1 MLKDD
6 LIESFKRVEE
16 KLGGLQYVVHT
27 TYKEPK
33 FEIFDSIEKITDIG
47 LITPIEPNYFK
58 DDKNVYYFSDK
69 EKMMIKVENVS
80 KEYELADG
88 TKVPA
93 LKDVSFEV
101 KEGEILGIMGKSGS
115 GKTTLLRALRGVE
128 HIDDGSIEVGKVK
141 VTSTSS
147 QFYYNNLKKETAI
160 HLQRS
165 FGLWPD
171 TVRENVL
178 RKLYARK
185 YFDEGDTNFEI
196 AESEFGHEADEL
208 LELVSLTHK
217 ADHYASVLSGG
228 EKQRLIMA
236 RQLAKQ
242 PKALLL
248 DEPATMA
255 CPRTKQEILDAVKKI
270 NKELNITVIIVSHLP
285 DVQKYLADRVILLE
299 DGEIADEGSTDE
311 ICDTFMRDMDDIV
324 DIQNI
329 STDEDVIDVK
339 DIYKRFYLLTG
350 GEVLQIEDINF
361 KVRNGNILSIIG
373 PSGSG
378 KTVLLRMLGGL
389 DDPDEGEVLYKV
401 EDGWADIDIPGLNR
415 MKIRSKLGF
424 MHQEF
429 ALSHYATVLD
439 QLATRLGYKNQ
450 DIVKEAKVR
459 AKKLGLSEE
468 LLDSFYLLT
477 DLPETEAK
485 ERLRQINLDGE
496 ILNDLFPRF
505 PETATKEA
513 VADIFESLD
522 LDMDI
527 LFRKSYELSGGQK
540 VRVMLALILVSRPKF
555 LLLDEPFG
563 DLDPITLR
571 DVTNALKSI
580 SKEYDI
586 TIVMISH
593 NTDFIKEL
601 SDRAIFM
608 DEGKIIEDSG
618 NIDEIVDNFI
628 DFCHADYL
636 KGD

>member
-1 MLKDD
+1 
-6 LIESFKRVEE
+6 
-16 KLGGLQYVVHT
+16 
-27 TYKEPK
+27 
-33 FEIFDSIEKITDIG
+33 
-47 LITPIEPNYFK
+47 
-58 DDKNVYYFSDK
+58 
-69 EKMMIKVENVS
+69 MIKVENVS
-80 KEYELADG
+80 KAYELDDG
-88 TKVPA
+88 TKVTA
-93 LKDVSFEV
+93 LNDVSFEV

-128 HIDDGSIEVGKVK
+128 HIDGGTIEVGKVK

-178 RKLYARK
+178 RKLYARR
-185 YFDEGDTNFEI
+185 YFDEGDTNFEV
-196 AESEFGHEADEL
+196 AESEFGAEADEL

-255 CPRTKQEILDAVKKI
+255 CPKTKQEILDAVKKI
-270 NKELNITVIIVSHLP
+270 NKELNITVILVSHLP

-299 DGEIADEGSTDE
+299 DGEIADEGSPDE
-311 ICDTFMRDMDDIV
+311 ICDKFMEGMDDIV

-339 DIYKRFYLLTG
+339 DVYKRFYLLTG

-361 KVRNGNILSIIG
+361 KVQKENILSIIG
-373 PSGSG
+373 PSGAG

-389 DDPDEGEVLYKV
+389 DDPDKGEVLYKID
-401 EDGWADIDIPGLNR
+401 EDTWADIDIPGMNR

-429 ALSHYATVLD
+429 ALSHYATVLN

-450 DIVKEAKVR
+450 DIVKDAQAR

-477 DLPETEAK
+477 DLPESEAK
-485 ERLRQINLDGE
+485 ERLRQVGLDGE
-496 ILNDLFPRF
+496 ILNDLFPKF

-527 LFRKSYELSGGQK
+527 MHRKSYELSGGQK
-540 VRVMLALILVSRPKF
+540 VRVMLALILISRPKF

-563 DLDPITLR
+563 DLDPVTLR
-571 DVTNALKSI
+571 DVTNALKTI
-580 SKEYDI
+580 SKDYGI
-586 TIVMISH
+586 TIIMISH

-601 SDRAIFM
+601 SNRAVFM
-608 DEGKIIEDSG
+608 DDGKIIDDSED
-618 NIDEIVDNFI
+618 IDSIVDNFI

-636 KGD
+636 KGE

>member
-1 MLKDD
+1 
-6 LIESFKRVEE
+6 
-16 KLGGLQYVVHT
+16 
-27 TYKEPK
+27 
-33 FEIFDSIEKITDIG
+33 
-47 LITPIEPNYFK
+47 
-58 DDKNVYYFSDK
+58 
-69 EKMMIKVENVS
+69 MIKVENVS
-80 KEYELADG
+80 KDYELDDG
-88 TKVPA
+88 TKITA
-93 LKDVSFEV
+93 LTDVSFEV
-101 KEGEILGIMGKSGS
+101 EEGEILGIMGKSGS

-128 HIDDGSIEVGKVK
+128 HIDAGKITVGDVS
-141 VTSTSS
+141 VDSDSS

-165 FGLWPD
+165 FGVWPD

-178 RKLYARK
+178 RKLYARR
-185 YFDEGDTNFEI
+185 YFDEGDTNFEV
-196 AESEFGHEADEL
+196 AESEFGEEADEL

-236 RQLAKQ
+236 RQLAKK

-255 CPRTKQEILDAVKKI
+255 CPKTKQEILDAVKKI
-270 NKELNITVIIVSHLP
+270 NKELNITVVLVSHLP

-299 DGEIADEGSTDE
+299 DGQIADEGTPEE
-311 ICDTFMRDMDDIV
+311 ICDKFMADMEPIV
-324 DIQNI
+324 DIENI
-329 STDEDVIDVK
+329 STDKDLIDVK
-339 DIYKRFYLLTG
+339 DVYKRFYLLTG
-350 GEVLQIEDINF
+350 GEVLQMKDINF
-361 KVRNGNILSIIG
+361 KVQDKNILSIIG
-373 PSGSG
+373 PSGAG

-389 DDPDEGEVLYKV
+389 DYPDEGDILYYS
-401 EDGWADIDIPGLNR
+401 EGEWRDIEMPGLSR

-429 ALSHYATVLD
+429 ALSHYATVLN
-439 QLATRLGYKNQ
+439 QLAARLGYKNANV
-450 DIVKEAKVR
+450 VKEAQER
-459 AKKLGLSEE
+459 AKRIGVSEE

-477 DLPETEAK
+477 DLSEMEAK
-485 ERLRQINLDGE
+485 HRLEQIGLDAD

-522 LDMDI
+522 LDLDI
-527 LFRKSYELSGGQK
+527 LHRRSYELSGGQK

-563 DLDPITLR
+563 DLDPVTLR
-571 DVTNALKSI
+571 DVTNSLKKI
-580 SKEYDI
+580 SHDYGI
-586 TIVMISH
+586 TVVMISH

-601 SDRAIFM
+601 SNRAIFM
-608 DEGKIIEDSG
+608 DDGKIIDDSE

-636 KGD
+636 KGE

>member
-1 MLKDD
+1 
-6 LIESFKRVEE
+6 
-16 KLGGLQYVVHT
+16 
-27 TYKEPK
+27 
-33 FEIFDSIEKITDIG
+33 
-47 LITPIEPNYFK
+47 
-58 DDKNVYYFSDK
+58 
-69 EKMMIKVENVS
+69 MIKVENVS
-80 KEYELADG
+80 KAYELDDG
-88 TKVPA
+88 TKVTA

-101 KEGEILGIMGKSGS
+101 EEGEILGIMGKSGS

-128 HIDDGSIEVGKVK
+128 HIDEGSISVGKVK
-141 VTSTSS
+141 VTSDSS
-147 QFYYNNLKKETAI
+147 QFYYNELKKETAI

-178 RKLYARK
+178 RKLYARR
-185 YFDEGDTNFEI
+185 YFDEGDTNFEV
-196 AESEFGHEADEL
+196 ADSEFGQEADEL

-217 ADHYASVLSGG
+217 KDHYASVLSGG

-236 RQLAKQ
+236 RQLAKR

-255 CPRTKQEILDAVKKI
+255 CPKTKQEILDAVKKI
-270 NKELNITVIIVSHLP
+270 NKELNITVILVSHLP

-299 DGEIADEGSTDE
+299 DGEIVDEGSADE
-311 ICDTFMRDMDDIV
+311 ICDKFMEDMDDIV

-329 STDEDVIDVK
+329 STDEDVIDVR
-339 DIYKRFYLLTG
+339 DVYKRFFLLTG
-350 GEVLQIEDINF
+350 GETLQLEDINF
-361 KVRNGNILSIIG
+361 KVQKENILSIIG
-373 PSGSG
+373 PSGAG

-389 DDPDEGEVLYKV
+389 DDPDKGEVLYDV
-401 EDGWADIDIPGLNR
+401 DGQWADIDIPGINR

-429 ALSHYATVLD
+429 ALNHYATVLN
-439 QLATRLGYKNQ
+439 QLAVRLGYKNQ
-450 DIVKEAKVR
+450 NIINEAR
-459 AKKLGLSEE
+459 ARAERLGLSED

-477 DLPETEAK
+477 DLPESEAK
-485 ERLRQINLDGE
+485 DRLMQVGLDPE
-496 ILNDLFPRF
+496 ILNDLFPKF

-527 LFRKSYELSGGQK
+527 LYRKSYELSGGQK

-563 DLDPITLR
+563 DLDPVTLR
-571 DVTNALKSI
+571 DVTNALKTI
-580 SKEYDI
+580 SKEYGI

-601 SDRAIFM
+601 SNRAVFM
-608 DEGKIIEDSG
+608 DDGKIIDDSE
-618 NIDEIVDNFI
+618 NIDEIVGNFI

>member
-1 MLKDD
+1 
-6 LIESFKRVEE
+6 
-16 KLGGLQYVVHT
+16 
-27 TYKEPK
+27 
-33 FEIFDSIEKITDIG
+33 
-47 LITPIEPNYFK
+47 
-58 DDKNVYYFSDK
+58 
-69 EKMMIKVENVS
+69 MIKVENVS
-80 KEYELADG
+80 KDYELDDG
-88 TKVPA
+88 TKVTA

-101 KEGEILGIMGKSGS
+101 GEGEILGIMGKSGS

-128 HIDDGSIEVGKVK
+128 HIDAGSITVGKVT
-141 VTSTSS
+141 VTGESS

-178 RKLYARK
+178 RKLYARR
-185 YFDEGDTNFEI
+185 YFDEGDTNFEV
-196 AESEFGHEADEL
+196 AESEFGEEADEL

-217 ADHYASVLSGG
+217 ANHYASVLSGG

-255 CPRTKQEILDAVKKI
+255 CPKTKQEILDAVKKI
-270 NKELNITVIIVSHLP
+270 NDELNITVIVVSHLP

-299 DGEIADEGSTDE
+299 DGEIADEGNPEE
-311 ICDTFMRDMDDIV
+311 ICDKFMADMEPVV
-324 DIQNI
+324 DIENVA
-329 STDEDVIDVK
+329 TDEDVIDVR
-339 DIYKRFYLLTG
+339 DVSKRFYLLTG
-350 GEVLQIEDINF
+350 GEVLQMEDINF
-361 KVRNGNILSIIG
+361 KVQNENILSIIG
-373 PSGSG
+373 PSGAG

-389 DDPDEGEVLYKV
+389 DYPDDGDILYYTDGE
-401 EDGWADIDIPGLNR
+401 WRDIEIPGMSR

-429 ALSHYATVLD
+429 ALSHYATVLS

-450 DIVKEAKVR
+450 NIVKQAQER
-459 AKKLGLSEE
+459 ARKIGIGEE

-485 ERLRQINLDGE
+485 HRLEQIGLDAE

-522 LDMDI
+522 LDLDI
-527 LFRKSYELSGGQK
+527 IHRRSYELSGGQK

-563 DLDPITLR
+563 DLDPVTLR
-571 DVTNALKSI
+571 DVTNSLKKI
-580 SKEYDI
+580 SKTYGI

-601 SDRAIFM
+601 SNRAVFM
-608 DEGKIIEDSG
+608 DDGKIIDDSE

-636 KGD
+636 KGDC

>member
-1 MLKDD
+1 
-6 LIESFKRVEE
+6 
-16 KLGGLQYVVHT
+16 
-27 TYKEPK
+27 
-33 FEIFDSIEKITDIG
+33 
-47 LITPIEPNYFK
+47 
-58 DDKNVYYFSDK
+58 
-69 EKMMIKVENVS
+69 MIKVENVS
-80 KEYELADG
+80 KDYELDDG
-88 TKVPA
+88 TKITA

-101 KEGEILGIMGKSGS
+101 EEGEILGIMGKSGS

-128 HIDDGSIEVGKVK
+128 HIDAGSITVGEV
-141 VTSTSS
+141 TITEDSS

-178 RKLYARK
+178 RKLYARE
-185 YFDEGDTNFEI
+185 YFDEGDTNFQL
-196 AESEFGHEADEL
+196 AESEFGDEADEL

-236 RQLAKQ
+236 RQLAKR

-255 CPRTKQEILDAVKKI
+255 CPKTKQEILDAVKKI
-270 NKELNITVIIVSHLP
+270 NDELNITVILVSHLP

-299 DGEIADEGSTDE
+299 DGEIADEGNPEE
-311 ICDTFMRDMDDIV
+311 ICDKFMADMEPVV
-324 DIQNI
+324 DIENI
-329 STDEDVIDVK
+329 ATDEDLIDVK
-339 DIYKRFYLLTG
+339 DVRKRFYLLTG
-350 GEVLQIEDINF
+350 GEVLQMEDINF
-361 KVRNGNILSIIG
+361 KVQNENILSIIG
-373 PSGSG
+373 PSGAG

-389 DDPDEGEVLYKV
+389 DHPDDGDVLYYA
-401 EDGWADIDIPGLNR
+401 DGEWRDIEIPGMSR

-429 ALSHYATVLD
+429 ALTHYATVLS

-450 DIVKEAKVR
+450 NIVKEAQKR
-459 AKKLGLSEE
+459 AERLGIGEE
-468 LLDSFYLLT
+468 LLDSFYQLT

-485 ERLRQINLDGE
+485 RRLEQVGLDSE

-522 LDMDI
+522 LDLDI
-527 LFRKSYELSGGQK
+527 LYRKSYELSGGQK

-563 DLDPITLR
+563 DLDPVTLR
-571 DVTNALKSI
+571 DVTNSLKKI
-580 SKEYDI
+580 SKTYGI

-601 SDRAIFM
+601 SNRAIFM
-608 DEGKIIEDSG
+608 DDGKIIDDSE
-618 NIDEIVDNFI
+618 NINEIVDNFI

-636 KGD
+636 KGDC

>member
-1 MLKDD
+1 
-6 LIESFKRVEE
+6 
-16 KLGGLQYVVHT
+16 
-27 TYKEPK
+27 
-33 FEIFDSIEKITDIG
+33 
-47 LITPIEPNYFK
+47 
-58 DDKNVYYFSDK
+58 
-69 EKMMIKVENVS
+69 MIKVENVS
-80 KEYELADG
+80 KAYELDDG
-88 TKVPA
+88 TKVTA

-115 GKTTLLRALRGVE
+115 GKTTLLRAIRGVE
-128 HIDDGSIEVGKVK
+128 HIDEGSISVGNVK
-141 VTSTSS
+141 VTSESS
-147 QFYYNNLKKETAI
+147 QFYYNELKKETAI

-165 FGLWPD
+165 FGIWPD

-178 RKLYARK
+178 RKLYARR

-196 AESEFGHEADEL
+196 AESEFGEEADEL
-208 LELVSLTHK
+208 LEMVSLTHK
-217 ADHYASVLSGG
+217 KDHYASVLSGG

-255 CPRTKQEILDAVKKI
+255 CPKTKQEILDAVKKI
-270 NKELNITVIIVSHLP
+270 NKELNITVIVISHLP

-299 DGEIADEGSTDE
+299 DGEIVDEGSADD
-311 ICDTFMRDMDDIV
+311 ICDKFMDGMDDIV
-324 DIQNI
+324 DIDNI
-329 STDEDVIDVK
+329 STDEDVIQVN

-350 GEVLQIEDINF
+350 GEVLQIEDVNF
-361 KVRNGNILSIIG
+361 TVQKENILSIIG
-373 PSGSG
+373 PSGAG

-389 DDPDEGEVLYKV
+389 EDPDKGEVLYKIADD
-401 EDGWADIDIPGLNR
+401 EWADVDIPGMGR
-415 MKIRSKLGF
+415 MKIRSQLGF

-429 ALSHYATVLD
+429 ALSHYATVLS
-439 QLATRLGYKNQ
+439 QLATRLGYKND
-450 DIVKEAKVR
+450 DIVKQAQER
-459 AKKLGLSEE
+459 ARKIGLSDE

-477 DLPETEAK
+477 DLPEVEARD
-485 ERLRQINLDGE
+485 RLKQIGLDAD
-496 ILNDLFPRF
+496 ILDDLFPKF

-527 LFRKSYELSGGQK
+527 LHRKSYELSGGQK
-540 VRVMLALILVSRPKF
+540 VRVMLSLILISRPKY

-563 DLDPITLR
+563 DLDPVTLR
-571 DVTNALKSI
+571 DVTNALKTI
-580 SKEYDI
+580 AKTYGI

-601 SDRAIFM
+601 SNRAVFM
-608 DEGKIIEDSG
+608 DDGKIIDDSE

>member
-1 MLKDD
+1 
-6 LIESFKRVEE
+6 
-16 KLGGLQYVVHT
+16 
-27 TYKEPK
+27 
-33 FEIFDSIEKITDIG
+33 
-47 LITPIEPNYFK
+47 
-58 DDKNVYYFSDK
+58 
-69 EKMMIKVENVS
+69 MIKVENVS
-80 KEYELADG
+80 KAYELDDG
-88 TKVPA
+88 TKVTA

-115 GKTTLLRALRGVE
+115 GKTTLLRAIRGVE
-128 HIDDGSIEVGKVK
+128 HIDEGSISVGNVK
-141 VTSTSS
+141 VTSESS
-147 QFYYNNLKKETAI
+147 QFYYNELKKETAI

-165 FGLWPD
+165 FGIWPD

-178 RKLYARK
+178 RKLYARR

-196 AESEFGHEADEL
+196 ADSEFGEEADEL
-208 LELVSLTHK
+208 LEMVSLTHK
-217 ADHYASVLSGG
+217 KDHYASVLSGG

-255 CPRTKQEILDAVKKI
+255 CPKTKQEILDAVKKI
-270 NKELNITVIIVSHLP
+270 NKELNITVIVISHLP

-299 DGEIADEGSTDE
+299 DGEIVDEGSADD
-311 ICDTFMRDMDDIV
+311 ICDKFMDGMDDIV
-324 DIQNI
+324 DIDNI
-329 STDEDVIDVK
+329 STDEDVIQVN

-350 GEVLQIEDINF
+350 GEVLQIEDVNF
-361 KVRNGNILSIIG
+361 TVQKENILSIIG
-373 PSGSG
+373 PSGAG

-389 DDPDEGEVLYKV
+389 EDPDKGEVLYKIGDD
-401 EDGWADIDIPGLNR
+401 EWADVDIPGMGR
-415 MKIRSKLGF
+415 MRIRSQLGF

-429 ALSHYATVLD
+429 ALSHYATVLS
-439 QLATRLGYKNQ
+439 QLATRLGYKND
-450 DIVKEAKVR
+450 DIVKQAQER
-459 AKKLGLSEE
+459 ARKIGLSDE

-477 DLPETEAK
+477 DLPEVEARD
-485 ERLRQINLDGE
+485 RLKQIGLDAD
-496 ILNDLFPRF
+496 ILDDLFPKF

-527 LFRKSYELSGGQK
+527 LHRKSYELSGGQK
-540 VRVMLALILVSRPKF
+540 VRVMLALILISRPKY

-563 DLDPITLR
+563 DLDPVTLR
-571 DVTNALKSI
+571 DVTNALKTI
-580 SKEYDI
+580 AKTYGI

-601 SDRAIFM
+601 SNRAVFM
-608 DEGKIIEDSG
+608 DDGKIVDDSE

>member
-1 MLKDD
+1 
-6 LIESFKRVEE
+6 
-16 KLGGLQYVVHT
+16 
-27 TYKEPK
+27 
-33 FEIFDSIEKITDIG
+33 
-47 LITPIEPNYFK
+47 
-58 DDKNVYYFSDK
+58 
-69 EKMMIKVENVS
+69 MIKVENVS
-80 KEYELADG
+80 KEYELDDG
-88 TKVPA
+88 TKITA
-93 LKDVSFEV
+93 LKNVSFEV

-128 HIDDGSIEVGKVK
+128 HIDEGSIEVGKAK
-141 VTSTSS
+141 ITSESS
-147 QFYYNNLKKETAI
+147 QFYYNELKKETAI

-178 RKLYARK
+178 RKLYARD
-185 YFDEGDTNFEI
+185 YFDEGDTNFEV

-217 ADHYASVLSGG
+217 KDHYASVLSGG

-236 RQLAKQ
+236 RQLAKR

-255 CPRTKQEILDAVKKI
+255 CPKTKQEILDAVKKI
-270 NKELNITVIIVSHLP
+270 NKELNITVILVSHLP

-299 DGEIADEGSTDE
+299 DGEIADEGSAEE
-311 ICDTFMRDMDDIV
+311 ICDKFMEGMDEIV

-329 STDEDVIDVK
+329 STDEDVIQVNDVF
-339 DIYKRFYLLTG
+339 KRFYLLTG
-350 GEVLQIEDINF
+350 GQVLEMEDINF
-361 KVRNGNILSIIG
+361 TVQKENILSIIG
-373 PSGSG
+373 PSGAG

-389 DDPDEGEVLYKV
+389 DDPDKGEVLYDV
-401 EDGWADIDIPGLNR
+401 EGEWKDIDIPGMSR

-429 ALSHYATVLD
+429 ALTHYATVLN

-450 DIVKEAKVR
+450 DIVKDAQKR
-459 AKKLGLSEE
+459 AENLGLSEE
-468 LLDSFYLLT
+468 LLDSFYQLT

-485 ERLRQINLDGE
+485 ERLRQFGLDAE

-527 LFRKSYELSGGQK
+527 LYRRSYELSGGQK

-563 DLDPITLR
+563 DLDPVTLR
-571 DVTNALKSI
+571 DVTNALKKI
-580 SKEYDI
+580 SKTYGI
-586 TIVMISH
+586 TIVMVSH

-601 SDRAIFM
+601 SNRALFM
-608 DEGKIIEDSG
+608 DDGKIVDDSE
-618 NIDEIVDNFI
+618 NINEIVDNFI
-628 DFCHADYL
+628 EFCHADYL
-636 KGD
+636 LGDK

>member
-1 MLKDD
+1 
-6 LIESFKRVEE
+6 
-16 KLGGLQYVVHT
+16 
-27 TYKEPK
+27 
-33 FEIFDSIEKITDIG
+33 
-47 LITPIEPNYFK
+47 
-58 DDKNVYYFSDK
+58 
-69 EKMMIKVENVS
+69 MIKVENVS
-80 KEYELADG
+80 KSYELDDG
-88 TKVPA
+88 NEVSA
-93 LKDVSFEV
+93 LKNVSFEV

-128 HIDDGSIEVGKVK
+128 HIDEGSIAVGKVT
-141 VTSTSS
+141 VTNDSS

-185 YFDEGDTNFEI
+185 YFDEGDTNFEV
-196 AESEFGHEADEL
+196 AESEFGSEADEL
-208 LELVSLTHK
+208 LELVSLTDK
-217 ADHYASVLSGG
+217 SNHYASVLSGG

-236 RQLAKQ
+236 RQLAKR

-255 CPRTKQEILDAVKKI
+255 CPKTKQEILDAVKKI
-270 NKELNITVIIVSHLP
+270 NKELNITVVLVSHLP

-299 DGEIADEGSTDE
+299 DGEIVDEGTPDK
-311 ICDTFMRDMDDIV
+311 ICDEFMENMAEIV
-324 DIQNI
+324 DIDNI
-329 STDEDVIDVK
+329 STDDDVIDVK
-339 DIYKRFYLLTG
+339 EIYKRFYLLTG

-361 KVRNGNILSIIG
+361 KVQKENILSIIG
-373 PSGSG
+373 PSGAG
-378 KTVLLRMLGGL
+378 KTVLLRILGGL
-389 DDPDEGEVLYKV
+389 DDPDKGEVLYNV
-401 EDGWADIDIPGLNR
+401 DNQWADIDIPGMNR

-429 ALSHYATVLD
+429 ALSHYATVLN
-439 QLATRLGYKNQ
+439 QLATRLGYKNEN
-450 DIVKEAKVR
+450 IVSEAKKR
-459 AKKLGLSEE
+459 AENLGLSEE

-477 DLPETEAK
+477 DLPEAEARD
-485 ERLRQINLDGE
+485 RLMQVGLDGE
-496 ILNDLFPRF
+496 ILDDLFPKF
-505 PETATKEA
+505 PETATREA
-513 VADIFESLD
+513 VSDIFESLD

-527 LFRKSYELSGGQK
+527 LHRKSYELSGGQK

-563 DLDPITLR
+563 DLDPVTLR
-571 DVTNALKSI
+571 DVTNSLKKI
-580 SKEYDI
+580 SKKYGI

-601 SDRAIFM
+601 SNRAIFM
-608 DEGKIIEDSG
+608 DDGKLIDDSED
-618 NIDEIVDNFI
+618 IDEIVDNFI

>member
-1 MLKDD
+1 
-6 LIESFKRVEE
+6 
-16 KLGGLQYVVHT
+16 
-27 TYKEPK
+27 
-33 FEIFDSIEKITDIG
+33 
-47 LITPIEPNYFK
+47 
-58 DDKNVYYFSDK
+58 
-69 EKMMIKVENVS
+69 MIKVENVS
-80 KEYELADG
+80 KDYDLDDG
-88 TKVPA
+88 TKVTA
-93 LKDVSFEV
+93 LKNVSFEV

-128 HIDDGSIEVGKVK
+128 HIDEGRICVGDVE
-141 VTSTSS
+141 VTSDSS
-147 QFYYNNLKKETAI
+147 QFYYNELKKETAI

-165 FGLWPD
+165 FGIWPD

-178 RKLYARK
+178 RKLYARE
-185 YFDEGDTNFEI
+185 YFDEGDTNFEL
-196 AESEFGHEADEL
+196 ADSEFGDEADEL

-217 ADHYASVLSGG
+217 KDHYASVLSGG

-255 CPRTKQEILDAVKKI
+255 CPKTKQEILDAVKKI
-270 NKELNITVIIVSHLP
+270 NKELNITVIVVSHLP
-285 DVQKYLADRVILLE
+285 EIQKYLADRVILLE
-299 DGEIADEGSTDE
+299 DGEIADEGSAEE
-311 ICDTFMRDMDDIV
+311 ICDKFMEGMDEIV
-324 DIQNI
+324 DIKNI
-329 STDEDVIDVK
+329 ATDEDVIRVN

-350 GEVLQIEDINF
+350 GEVLQIEDVNF
-361 KVRNGNILSIIG
+361 TVKNENILSIIG
-373 PSGSG
+373 PSGAG

-389 DDPDEGEVLYKV
+389 EDPDQGEVLYEV
-401 EDGWADIDIPGLNR
+401 DGQWADIDIPGINR

-429 ALSHYATVLD
+429 ALNHYATVLN

-450 DIVKEAKVR
+450 DIVNEAKER
-459 AKKLGLSEE
+459 ARKIGLSEE

-477 DLPETEAK
+477 DLPEVEARD
-485 ERLRQINLDGE
+485 RLRQVGLDSD
-496 ILNDLFPRF
+496 ILDDLFPKF

-522 LDMDI
+522 LDMSI
-527 LFRKSYELSGGQK
+527 LHRKSYELSGGQK

-563 DLDPITLR
+563 DLDPVTLR
-571 DVTNALKSI
+571 DVTNALKTI
-580 SKEYDI
+580 SKDYGI

-601 SDRAIFM
+601 SNRAVFM
-608 DEGKIIEDSG
+608 DDGKIIDDSEDM
-618 NIDEIVDNFI
+618 DKIVGNFI
-628 DFCHADYL
+628 EFCHADYL

>member
-1 MLKDD
+1 
-6 LIESFKRVEE
+6 
-16 KLGGLQYVVHT
+16 
-27 TYKEPK
+27 
-33 FEIFDSIEKITDIG
+33 
-47 LITPIEPNYFK
+47 
-58 DDKNVYYFSDK
+58 
-69 EKMMIKVENVS
+69 MIKVENLCKS
-80 KEYELADG
+80 YKLDDG
-88 TKVPA
+88 SEVTA
-93 LKDVSFEV
+93 LKNVSFEV

-128 HIDDGSIEVGKVK
+128 HIDDGLMEVGNVK
-141 VTSTSS
+141 ITKDSS

-178 RKLYARK
+178 RKLYARR
-185 YFDEGDTNFEI
+185 YFDEGDTNFEV
-196 AESEFGHEADEL
+196 AESEFGKEADEL
-208 LELVSLTHK
+208 LELVSLTDK

-255 CPRTKQEILDAVKKI
+255 CPKTKQEILDAVKKI
-270 NKELNITVIIVSHLP
+270 NKELNITVILVSHLP

-299 DGEIADEGSTDE
+299 DGEIVDEGLPNE
-311 ICDTFMRDMDDIV
+311 ICDKFMEDMDEIV
-324 DIQNI
+324 DIENI
-329 STDEDVIDVK
+329 SSDEDVVDVN

-350 GEVLQIEDINF
+350 GEVLQIEDVNF
-361 KVRNGNILSIIG
+361 KVQKENILSIIG
-373 PSGSG
+373 PSGAG

-389 DDPDEGEVLYKV
+389 EDPDKGEVLYNV
-401 EDGWADIDIPGLNR
+401 DGNWADIDIPGLNR

-429 ALSHYATVLD
+429 ALNHYATVLN

-450 DIVKEAKVR
+450 DIINQAKQR
-459 AKKLGLSEE
+459 AINLGLSDE

-477 DLPETEAK
+477 DLPESEAK
-485 ERLRQINLDGE
+485 ERLMQIGLDGE

-505 PETATKEA
+505 PETATREA

-522 LDMDI
+522 LSMDI
-527 LFRKSYELSGGQK
+527 LHRKSYELSGGQK
-540 VRVMLALILVSRPKF
+540 VRVMLSLILISKPKF

-563 DLDPITLR
+563 DLDPVTLR
-571 DVTNALKSI
+571 DVTNALKKI
-580 SKEYDI
+580 SKKYAI
-586 TIVMISH
+586 TIIMISH

-601 SDRAIFM
+601 SNRAIFM
-608 DEGKIIEDSG
+608 DDGKIIDDSEDI
-618 NIDEIVDNFI
+618 NEIVDNFI

-636 KGD
+636 KGSN

>member
-1 MLKDD
+1 
-6 LIESFKRVEE
+6 
-16 KLGGLQYVVHT
+16 
-27 TYKEPK
+27 
-33 FEIFDSIEKITDIG
+33 
-47 LITPIEPNYFK
+47 
-58 DDKNVYYFSDK
+58 
-69 EKMMIKVENVS
+69 MIKVENVS
-80 KEYELADG
+80 KDYKLADG
-88 TKVPA
+88 TKVTA
-93 LKDVSFEV
+93 LKNVSIEV

-115 GKTTLLRALRGVE
+115 GKTTLLRAIRGVE
-128 HIDDGSIEVGKVK
+128 HIDEGSITVGDV
-141 VTSTSS
+141 SINQDSS
-147 QFYYNNLKKETAI
+147 QFYYNKLKKETAI

-178 RKLYARK
+178 RKLYARR
-185 YFDEGDTNFEI
+185 YFDEGDTNFEV
-196 AESEFGHEADEL
+196 AESEFGEEADEI

-217 ADHYASVLSGG
+217 KDHYASVLSGG

-255 CPRTKQEILDAVKKI
+255 CPKTKQEILDAVKKI
-270 NKELNITVIIVSHLP
+270 NKELNISVIVVSHLP

-299 DGEIADEGSTDE
+299 DGEIVDEGAPDR
-311 ICDTFMRDMDDIV
+311 ICDEFMEGMDDIV
-324 DIQNI
+324 DIENVA
-329 STDEDVIDVK
+329 TDEDVIEAK
-339 DIYKRFYLLTG
+339 DIFKRFYLLTG

-361 KVRNGNILSIIG
+361 KVQKENILSIIG
-373 PSGSG
+373 PSGAG

-389 DDPDEGEVLYKV
+389 DDPDKGEILYNI
-401 EDGWADIDIPGLNR
+401 EDEDKWADIDIPGMDR

-429 ALSHYATVLD
+429 ALSHYATVLN
-439 QLATRLGYKNQ
+439 QLAVRLGYKNA
-450 DIVKEAKVR
+450 DIVKEAQERARKV
-459 AKKLGLSEE
+459 GLSEE

-477 DLPETEAK
+477 DLPETEARD
-485 ERLRQINLDGE
+485 RLRQIGLDSD
-496 ILNDLFPRF
+496 ILDDLFPRF

-527 LFRKSYELSGGQK
+527 LHRKSYELSGGQK
-540 VRVMLALILVSRPKF
+540 VRVMLALILVSRPKY

-563 DLDPITLR
+563 DLDPVTLR
-571 DVTNALKSI
+571 DVTNALKKI
-580 SKEYDI
+580 SKTYGI

-601 SDRAIFM
+601 SNRAIFM
-608 DEGKIIEDSG
+608 DDGKIIDDSED
-618 NIDEIVDNFI
+618 IDQIVGNFI

>member
-1 MLKDD
+1 
-6 LIESFKRVEE
+6 
-16 KLGGLQYVVHT
+16 
-27 TYKEPK
+27 
-33 FEIFDSIEKITDIG
+33 
-47 LITPIEPNYFK
+47 
-58 DDKNVYYFSDK
+58 
-69 EKMMIKVENVS
+69 MIKIENVS
-80 KEYELADG
+80 KSYELDDK
-88 TKVPA
+88 TKITA
-93 LKDVSFEV
+93 LKNVSFEV
-101 KEGEILGIMGKSGS
+101 NEGEILGIMGKSGS

-128 HIDDGSIEVGKVK
+128 HIDEGSITVGKVK
-141 VTSTSS
+141 VTNESS

-178 RKLYARK
+178 RKLYARR
-185 YFDEGDTNFEI
+185 YFDEGDTNFEV
-196 AESEFGHEADEL
+196 AESEFGSEADEL

-255 CPRTKQEILDAVKKI
+255 CPKTKQNIFDAVKKI
-270 NKELNITVIIVSHLP
+270 NKELNISVIIVSHLP
-285 DVQKYLADRVILLE
+285 DVQKYLADRVLLFE
-299 DGEIADEGSTDE
+299 DGEIADEGTPDE
-311 ICDTFMRDMDDIV
+311 ICDKFMKDMDDIV
-324 DIQNI
+324 DIENI

-350 GEVLQIEDINF
+350 GEVLQIEDVNF
-361 KVRNGNILSIIG
+361 KVQKENILSIIG
-373 PSGSG
+373 PSGAG

-389 DDPDEGEVLYKV
+389 EDPDNGEVLYNV
-401 EDGWADIDIPGLNR
+401 NNHWADVDIPGMDR

-450 DIVKEAKVR
+450 DIVEEAKKR
-459 AKKLGLSEE
+459 AKRLDINEK

-477 DLPETEAK
+477 DLPENEAR
-485 ERLRQINLDGE
+485 ERLMQVGLDSE
-496 ILNDLFPRF
+496 ILNDLFPKF
-505 PETATKEA
+505 PETATHEA
-513 VADIFESLD
+513 VSDIFESLD

-527 LFRKSYELSGGQK
+527 LYRKSYELSGGQK
-540 VRVMLALILVSRPKF
+540 VRVMLALILISRPKF

-563 DLDPITLR
+563 DLDPVTLR
-571 DVTNALKSI
+571 DVTNALKKI
-580 SKEYDI
+580 SKTYGI

-601 SDRAIFM
+601 SNRAIFM
-608 DEGKIIEDSG
+608 DNGRIIDDSD

>member
-1 MLKDD
+1 
-6 LIESFKRVEE
+6 
-16 KLGGLQYVVHT
+16 
-27 TYKEPK
+27 
-33 FEIFDSIEKITDIG
+33 
-47 LITPIEPNYFK
+47 
-58 DDKNVYYFSDK
+58 
-69 EKMMIKVENVS
+69 MIKVENVS
-80 KEYELADG
+80 KDYELDDG
-88 TKVPA
+88 TKITA

-128 HIDDGSIEVGKVK
+128 HIDEGSISVGKVK
-141 VTSTSS
+141 VTSESS
-147 QFYYNNLKKETAI
+147 QFYYNELKKETAI

-178 RKLYARK
+178 RKLYARR
-185 YFDEGDTNFEI
+185 YFDEGDTNFEV
-196 AESEFGHEADEL
+196 AESEFGQEADEI
-208 LELVSLTHK
+208 LEMVSLTHK
-217 ADHYASVLSGG
+217 KDHYASVLSGG
-228 EKQRLIMA
+228 EKQRLIIA
-236 RQLAKQ
+236 RQLAKR

-255 CPRTKQEILDAVKKI
+255 CPKTKQEILDAVKKI
-270 NKELNITVIIVSHLP
+270 NEELNITIIIVSHLP

-299 DGEIADEGSTDE
+299 DGEITDEGSANE
-311 ICDTFMRDMDDIV
+311 ICDKFMADMDDIV

-329 STDEDVIDVK
+329 STDEDVIEVK
-339 DIYKRFYLLTG
+339 DVYKRFYLLTG

-361 KVRNGNILSIIG
+361 KVQKENILSIIG
-373 PSGSG
+373 PSGAG
-378 KTVLLRMLGGL
+378 KTVLLRMIGGL
-389 DDPDEGEVLYKV
+389 DDPDKGEVLYNV
-401 EDGWADIDIPGLNR
+401 DGEWADIDIPGMNR

-429 ALSHYATVLD
+429 ALTHYATVLN

-450 DIVKEAKVR
+450 DIVKEAKER
-459 AKKLGLSEE
+459 AERLGLSDE
-468 LLDSFYLLT
+468 LLDSFYQLT
-477 DLPETEAK
+477 DLPESEAK
-485 ERLRQINLDGE
+485 DRLMQVGLDAE

-527 LFRKSYELSGGQK
+527 LHRKSYELSGGQK

-563 DLDPITLR
+563 DLDPVTLR
-571 DVTNALKSI
+571 DVTNALKTI
-580 SKEYDI
+580 SKDYGI

-601 SDRAIFM
+601 SNRAVFM
-608 DEGKIIEDSG
+608 DDGHIIDDSE

-636 KGD
+636 KGE

>member
-1 MLKDD
+1 
-6 LIESFKRVEE
+6 
-16 KLGGLQYVVHT
+16 
-27 TYKEPK
+27 
-33 FEIFDSIEKITDIG
+33 
-47 LITPIEPNYFK
+47 
-58 DDKNVYYFSDK
+58 
-69 EKMMIKVENVS
+69 MIKVENLS
-80 KEYELADG
+80 KSYKLDDG
-88 TKVPA
+88 SEINA
-93 LKDVSFEV
+93 LKNLNFEV
-101 KEGEILGIMGKSGS
+101 KGGEILGIMGKSGS
-115 GKTTLLRALRGVE
+115 GKSTLLRVLRGVE
-128 HIDDGSIEVGKVK
+128 HIDEGSITVGNVN
-141 VTSTSS
+141 VTSKSS

-185 YFDEGDTNFEI
+185 YFDEGDTNFEV
-196 AESEFGHEADEL
+196 AESEFGHEADEI
-208 LELVSLTHK
+208 LELVSLSDK

-236 RQLAKQ
+236 RQLAKR

-255 CPRTKQEILDAVKKI
+255 CPKTKQEILDAVKKI
-270 NKELNITVIIVSHLP
+270 NKELNITVILVSHLP
-285 DVQKYLADRVILLE
+285 DIQKYLADRVILLE
-299 DGEIADEGSTDE
+299 DGEITDEGTADE
-311 ICDTFMRDMDDIV
+311 ICDKFIKDMDSIV
-324 DIQNI
+324 DIENI
-329 STDEDVIDVK
+329 SSDEDVILVK

-361 KVRNGNILSIIG
+361 NVKKENILSIIG
-373 PSGSG
+373 PSGAG

-389 DDPDEGEVLYKV
+389 EDPDKGEVLYDA
-401 EDGWADIDIPGLNR
+401 DGKWEDIDVPGMGR

-450 DIVKEAKVR
+450 NIVKEAKER
-459 AKKLGLSEE
+459 AKRLGLSDE

-477 DLPETEAK
+477 DLPEAEAR
-485 ERLRQINLDGE
+485 ERLMQVGLDGE
-496 ILNDLFPRF
+496 ILNDLFPKF
-505 PETATKEA
+505 PETATRDA

-527 LFRKSYELSGGQK
+527 LHRKSYELSGGQK
-540 VRVMLALILVSRPKF
+540 VRVMLALILVSRPDF

-563 DLDPITLR
+563 DLDPVTLR
-571 DVTNALKSI
+571 DVTNALKNI
-580 SKEYDI
+580 SKTYGI

-601 SDRAIFM
+601 SNRAIFM
-608 DEGKIIEDSG
+608 DNGKILDDSE
-618 NIDEIVDNFI
+618 NIDEIVNNFI
-628 DFCHADYL
+628 DFCNADYL
-636 KGD
+636 KGVN

>member
-1 MLKDD
+1 
-6 LIESFKRVEE
+6 
-16 KLGGLQYVVHT
+16 
-27 TYKEPK
+27 
-33 FEIFDSIEKITDIG
+33 
-47 LITPIEPNYFK
+47 
-58 DDKNVYYFSDK
+58 
-69 EKMMIKVENVS
+69 MIKVENVS
-80 KEYELADG
+80 KDYELDDG
-88 TKVPA
+88 TKVTA
-93 LKDVSFEV
+93 LNDVSFEV
-101 KEGEILGIMGKSGS
+101 EEGEILGIMGKSGS

-128 HIDDGSIEVGKVK
+128 HIDAGSITVGKVT
-141 VTSTSS
+141 VTEESS

-178 RKLYARK
+178 RKLYARR
-185 YFDEGDTNFEI
+185 YFDEGDTNFEV
-196 AESEFGHEADEL
+196 AESEFGEEADEL

-217 ADHYASVLSGG
+217 ANHYASVLSGG

-255 CPRTKQEILDAVKKI
+255 CPKTKQEILDAVKKI
-270 NKELNITVIIVSHLP
+270 NKELNITVILVSHLP

-299 DGEIADEGSTDE
+299 DGEIADEGSPNE
-311 ICDTFMRDMDDIV
+311 ICDKFMVDMEPIADIE
-324 DIQNI
+324 NI
-329 STDEDVIDVK
+329 ATDEDVIDVR
-339 DIYKRFYLLTG
+339 DVRKRFYLLTG
-350 GEVLQIEDINF
+350 GEVLQMEDINF
-361 KVRNGNILSIIG
+361 KVQNENILSIIG
-373 PSGSG
+373 PSGAG

-389 DDPDEGEVLYKV
+389 DYPDDGDVLYYTEGE
-401 EDGWADIDIPGLNR
+401 WRDIEIPGMSR

-429 ALSHYATVLD
+429 ALTHYATVLS

-450 DIVKEAKVR
+450 NIVKEAQER
-459 AKKLGLSEE
+459 ARKLGIGEE

-477 DLPETEAK
+477 DLPENEAK
-485 ERLRQINLDGE
+485 HRLEQIGLDAE

-505 PETATKEA
+505 PETATREA

-522 LDMDI
+522 LDLDI
-527 LFRKSYELSGGQK
+527 LTRKSYELSGGQK

-571 DVTNALKSI
+571 DVTNSLKKI
-580 SKEYDI
+580 SKTYGI

-601 SDRAIFM
+601 SNRAIFM
-608 DEGKIIEDSG
+608 DDGKILDDSE

-628 DFCHADYL
+628 EFCHADYL
-636 KGD
+636 KGDC

>member
-1 MLKDD
+1 
-6 LIESFKRVEE
+6 
-16 KLGGLQYVVHT
+16 
-27 TYKEPK
+27 
-33 FEIFDSIEKITDIG
+33 
-47 LITPIEPNYFK
+47 
-58 DDKNVYYFSDK
+58 
-69 EKMMIKVENVS
+69 MIKVENVS
-80 KEYELADG
+80 KDYELADG
-88 TKVPA
+88 TKVTA

-128 HIDDGSIEVGKVK
+128 HIDDGSIEVGDVK
-141 VTSTSS
+141 VTSESS

-178 RKLYARK
+178 RKLYARR
-185 YFDEGDTNFEI
+185 YFDEGDTNFEV
-196 AESEFGHEADEL
+196 AESEFGEEADEL
-208 LELVSLTHK
+208 LELVSLTNK
-217 ADHYASVLSGG
+217 AGHYASVLSGG

-255 CPRTKQEILDAVKKI
+255 CPKTKQEILDAVKKI
-270 NKELNITVIIVSHLP
+270 NKELNITVILVSHLP

-299 DGEIADEGSTDE
+299 DGEIADEGAPDE
-311 ICDTFMRDMDDIV
+311 IRDTFMEGMDDIV

-329 STDEDVIDVK
+329 STDEDVVDVK
-339 DIYKRFYLLTG
+339 DVYKRFYLLTG

-361 KVRNGNILSIIG
+361 KVQRENILSIIG
-373 PSGSG
+373 PSGAG

-389 DDPDEGEVLYKV
+389 DDPDKGDVLYKID
-401 EDGWADIDIPGLNR
+401 EDTWADIDIPGINR

-429 ALSHYATVLD
+429 ALTHYATVLD
-439 QLATRLGYKNQ
+439 QLATRLGYKND
-450 DIVKEAKVR
+450 DIIKEAQQR
-459 AKKLGLSEE
+459 AKRLGLSEE
-468 LLDSFYLLT
+468 ILDSFYLLT

-485 ERLRQINLDGE
+485 ERLRQVGLDGE

-527 LFRKSYELSGGQK
+527 LHRKSYELSGGQK
-540 VRVMLALILVSRPKF
+540 VRVMLSLILISRPKF

-571 DVTNALKSI
+571 DVTNALKTI
-580 SKEYDI
+580 SKDYGI
-586 TIVMISH
+586 TIIMISH

-601 SDRAIFM
+601 SNRAVFM
-608 DEGKIIEDSG
+608 DDGKIIDDSE

-628 DFCHADYL
+628 EFCHADYL

>member
-1 MLKDD
+1 
-6 LIESFKRVEE
+6 
-16 KLGGLQYVVHT
+16 
-27 TYKEPK
+27 
-33 FEIFDSIEKITDIG
+33 
-47 LITPIEPNYFK
+47 
-58 DDKNVYYFSDK
+58 
-69 EKMMIKVENVS
+69 MIKVENVS
-80 KEYELADG
+80 KAYELDDG
-88 TKVPA
+88 TKVTA

-101 KEGEILGIMGKSGS
+101 EEGEILGIMGKSGS

-128 HIDDGSIEVGKVK
+128 HIDEGSISVGKVK
-141 VTSTSS
+141 ITSDSS
-147 QFYYNNLKKETAI
+147 QFYYNELKKETAI

-178 RKLYARK
+178 RKLYARR
-185 YFDEGDTNFEI
+185 YFDEGDTNFEV
-196 AESEFGHEADEL
+196 ADSEFGQEADEI
-208 LELVSLTHK
+208 LEMVSLTHK
-217 ADHYASVLSGG
+217 KDHYASVLSGG

-255 CPRTKQEILDAVKKI
+255 CPKTKQEILDAVKKI
-270 NKELNITVIIVSHLP
+270 NKELNITVILVSHLP
-285 DVQKYLADRVILLE
+285 DVQKYLADRVILLD
-299 DGEIADEGSTDE
+299 DGEIVDEGSTDE
-311 ICDTFMRDMDDIV
+311 ICDKFMEDMDDIV

-339 DIYKRFYLLTG
+339 DVYKRFYLLTG

-361 KVRNGNILSIIG
+361 KVQKENILSIIG
-373 PSGSG
+373 PSGAG

-389 DDPDEGEVLYKV
+389 DDPDKGEVLY
-401 EDGWADIDIPGLNR
+401 DIGGQWADIDIPGINR

-429 ALSHYATVLD
+429 ALNHYATVLN
-439 QLATRLGYKNQ
+439 QLAVRLGYKNQ
-450 DIVKEAKVR
+450 NIINEAKAR
-459 AKKLGLSEE
+459 AERLGLSEE

-477 DLPETEAK
+477 DLSETEAK
-485 ERLRQINLDGE
+485 DRLMQVGLDPE
-496 ILNDLFPRF
+496 ILNDLFPKF

-527 LFRKSYELSGGQK
+527 LHRKSYELSGGQK
-540 VRVMLALILVSRPKF
+540 VRVMLALILISRPKF

-563 DLDPITLR
+563 DLDPVTLR
-571 DVTNALKSI
+571 DVTNALKTI
-580 SKEYDI
+580 SKEYEI

-601 SDRAIFM
+601 SNRAIFM
-608 DEGKIIEDSG
+608 DDGKIIDDSE

-636 KGD
+636 KGE

>member
-1 MLKDD
+1 
-6 LIESFKRVEE
+6 
-16 KLGGLQYVVHT
+16 
-27 TYKEPK
+27 
-33 FEIFDSIEKITDIG
+33 
-47 LITPIEPNYFK
+47 
-58 DDKNVYYFSDK
+58 
-69 EKMMIKVENVS
+69 MIKVENVS
-80 KEYELADG
+80 KDYELDDG
-88 TKVPA
+88 TKVSA
-93 LKDVSFEV
+93 LNDVSFEV

-128 HIDDGSIEVGKVK
+128 HIDEGSIEVGNAK
-141 VTSTSS
+141 VTSDSS
-147 QFYYNNLKKETAI
+147 QFYYNELKKETAI

-178 RKLYARK
+178 RKLYARR
-185 YFDEGDTNFEI
+185 YFDEGDTNFEV
-196 AESEFGHEADEL
+196 AESEFGQKADEL

-217 ADHYASVLSGG
+217 KDHYASVLSGG

-270 NKELNITVIIVSHLP
+270 NKELNITVILVSHLP
-285 DVQKYLADRVILLE
+285 DVQKYLADRVLLLE
-299 DGEIADEGSTDE
+299 DGEIVDEGSPEE
-311 ICDTFMRDMDDIV
+311 ICDKFMEGMDDIV
-324 DIQNI
+324 DIQNV
-329 STDEDVIDVK
+329 STDEDVVEVK
-339 DIYKRFYLLTG
+339 DVYKRFYLLTG

-361 KVRNGNILSIIG
+361 KVQKENILSIIG
-373 PSGSG
+373 PSGAG

-389 DDPDEGEVLYKV
+389 DDPDKGEVLYKV
-401 EDGWADIDIPGLNR
+401 DDDWADIDIPGINR

-429 ALSHYATVLD
+429 ALVHYSTVLN

-450 DIVKEAKVR
+450 DIIKDAQKR
-459 AKKLGLSEE
+459 AKQIGLSDE
-468 LLDSFYLLT
+468 LLDSFYKLT
-477 DLPETEAK
+477 DLPESEAK
-485 ERLRQINLDGE
+485 ERLRQVGLDAE

-527 LFRKSYELSGGQK
+527 LHRKSYELSGGQK
-540 VRVMLALILVSRPKF
+540 VRVMLALILISRPKF

-563 DLDPITLR
+563 DLDPVTLR
-571 DVTNALKSI
+571 DVTNALKTI
-580 SKEYDI
+580 SKDYGI
-586 TIVMISH
+586 TVIMISH

-601 SDRAIFM
+601 SNRAIFM
-608 DEGKIIEDSG
+608 DDGKIVDDSE

-636 KGD
+636 NGD

>member
-1 MLKDD
+1 
-6 LIESFKRVEE
+6 
-16 KLGGLQYVVHT
+16 
-27 TYKEPK
+27 
-33 FEIFDSIEKITDIG
+33 
-47 LITPIEPNYFK
+47 
-58 DDKNVYYFSDK
+58 
-69 EKMMIKVENVS
+69 MIKVENVS
-80 KEYELADG
+80 KDYELADG
-88 TKVPA
+88 TKVTA
-93 LKDVSFEV
+93 LKNVSLEV
-101 KEGEILGIMGKSGS
+101 KEGEILGIMGRSGS
-115 GKTTLLRALRGVE
+115 GKSTLLRALRGVE
-128 HIDDGSIEVGKVK
+128 HIDEGSITVGDV
-141 VTSTSS
+141 SINQDSS
-147 QFYYNNLKKETAI
+147 QFYYNKLKKETAI

-165 FGLWPD
+165 FGIWPD

-178 RKLYARK
+178 RKLYARR
-185 YFDEGDTNFEI
+185 YFDEGDTNFEV
-196 AESEFGHEADEL
+196 AESEFGDEADEL

-217 ADHYASVLSGG
+217 KDHYASVLSGG

-255 CPRTKQEILDAVKKI
+255 CPKTKQEILDAVKKI
-270 NKELNITVIIVSHLP
+270 NKELNITVVIVSHLP

-299 DGEIADEGSTDE
+299 DGEIVDEGSADE
-311 ICDTFMRDMDDIV
+311 ICDKFMEGMDDIV
-324 DIQNI
+324 DIENVA
-329 STDEDVIDVK
+329 TDEDVIQVN

-350 GEVLQIEDINF
+350 GEVLQIEDVNF
-361 KVRNGNILSIIG
+361 TVQKENILSIIG
-373 PSGSG
+373 PSGAG

-389 DDPDEGEVLYKV
+389 EDPDKGEVLYKV
-401 EDGWADIDIPGLNR
+401 DGEWNDVDIPGMGR

-429 ALSHYATVLD
+429 ALSHYATVLN

-450 DIVKEAKVR
+450 NIINEARER
-459 AKKLGLSEE
+459 AKRIGLSEE

-477 DLPETEAK
+477 DLPEVEARD
-485 ERLRQINLDGE
+485 RLKKIGLDEG
-496 ILNDLFPRF
+496 ILDDLFPRF

-527 LFRKSYELSGGQK
+527 LHRKSYELSGGQK

-563 DLDPITLR
+563 DLDPVTLR
-571 DVTNALKSI
+571 DVTNALKTI
-580 SKEYDI
+580 SKDYGI

-601 SDRAIFM
+601 SNRAVFM
-608 DEGKIIEDSG
+608 DDGKLIDDSED
-618 NIDEIVDNFI
+618 IDQIVDNFI

>member
-1 MLKDD
+1 
-6 LIESFKRVEE
+6 
-16 KLGGLQYVVHT
+16 
-27 TYKEPK
+27 
-33 FEIFDSIEKITDIG
+33 
-47 LITPIEPNYFK
+47 
-58 DDKNVYYFSDK
+58 
-69 EKMMIKVENVS
+69 MIKVENVS
-80 KEYELADG
+80 KDYELDGG
-88 TKVPA
+88 TKITA

-128 HIDDGSIEVGKVK
+128 HIDAGSITVGEVT
-141 VTSTSS
+141 VTEDSS

-178 RKLYARK
+178 RKLYARE
-185 YFDEGDTNFEI
+185 YFDEGDTNFQL
-196 AESEFGHEADEL
+196 AESEFGDEADEL

-236 RQLAKQ
+236 RQLAKR

-255 CPRTKQEILDAVKKI
+255 CPKTKQEILDAVKKI
-270 NKELNITVIIVSHLP
+270 NDELNITVILVSHLP

-299 DGEIADEGSTDE
+299 DGEIADEGNADE
-311 ICDTFMRDMDDIV
+311 ICDKFMADMEPVV
-324 DIQNI
+324 DIENI
-329 STDEDVIDVK
+329 ATDEDLIDVK
-339 DIYKRFYLLTG
+339 DVRKRFYLLTG
-350 GEVLQIEDINF
+350 GEVLQMEDINF
-361 KVRNGNILSIIG
+361 KVQNENILSIIG
-373 PSGSG
+373 PSGAG

-389 DDPDEGEVLYKV
+389 DHPDDGDVLYYA
-401 EDGWADIDIPGLNR
+401 DGEWRDIEIPGMSR

-429 ALSHYATVLD
+429 ALTHYATVLS

-450 DIVKEAKVR
+450 NIVKEAQKR
-459 AKKLGLSEE
+459 AERLGIGEE
-468 LLDSFYLLT
+468 LLDSFYQLT
-477 DLPETEAK
+477 DLPEAEAK
-485 ERLRQINLDGE
+485 RRLEQVGLDAE

-522 LDMDI
+522 LDLDI
-527 LFRKSYELSGGQK
+527 LYRKSYELSGGQK

-563 DLDPITLR
+563 DLDPVTLR
-571 DVTNALKSI
+571 DVTNSLKKI
-580 SKEYDI
+580 SKTYGI
-586 TIVMISH
+586 TVVMISH

-601 SDRAIFM
+601 SNRAIFM
-608 DEGKIIEDSG
+608 DDGKIIDDSD
-618 NIDEIVDNFI
+618 NINEIVDNFI

-636 KGD
+636 KGDC